1 MPCMITGAGTLGS
14 PRDHRKA
21 SRSKQGMS
29 APALPAALACARCG
43 RGLAEQ
49 GDDVPQGTELRLMQ
63 LVVDSPRCSRRRLLM
78 AFELPTYNYP
88 ARISEFVDAR
98 VVVIVLHNC

>member
-1 MPCMITGAGTLGS
+1 
-14 PRDHRKA
+14 
-21 SRSKQGMS
+21 MS

-98 VVVIVLHNC
+98 VVVIVLHNCLREHPPLRCKRGDMP